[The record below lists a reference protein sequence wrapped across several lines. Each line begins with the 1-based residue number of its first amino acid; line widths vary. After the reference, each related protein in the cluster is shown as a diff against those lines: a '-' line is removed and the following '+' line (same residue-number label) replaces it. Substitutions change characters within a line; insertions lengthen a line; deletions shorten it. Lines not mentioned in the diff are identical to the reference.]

1 MKMEYLASLL
11 TKKKKLKI
19 GFSIHKKK
27 RKKKKKRG
35 NIQILY
41 SPKQFQYNPKSLIRV
56 ANYIKFPWK
65 YFGLVESK

>member
-19 GFSIHKKK
+19 GFSIH
-27 RKKKKKRG
+27 KKKRG